1 MKSCTVATAFV
12 LIVSAGAL
20 CVSAFDPKP
29 ASDVEAADNHFKA
42 GNFSKAEKLYARIVA
57 GNPSNY
63 PATVRLGYLALLSN
77 RLAEAQ
83 KWLEKARALKPS
95 EPAVQTLLAEVC
107 YRRDDFAAAAS
118 LLRAA
123 GQESRARQLA
133 GFKGRKPYQIEG
145 PGDRTSLKF
154 VMTDP
159 LPLVKV
165 RVNGGKEVNFFI
177 DTGAAEVIL
186 DTEFAHEL
194 GVEQVGSEKGRFA
207 GGKEASVGHARID
220 SLTLG
225 DWVVKNVPV
234 ALLDTRRFSEPIF
247 RGNRVDGV
255 LGTVLFYHFLAT
267 LDYPSDELALRRK
280 TRDNVT
286 RVERAAPDKTVTI
299 PMWMAGDHFM
309 VAWGRIGGGPPVLLF
324 VDTGAA
330 GVGLV
335 LAESAIK
342 EAGIKLLENQASDGI
357 GGGGKVRSVP
367 FVVKELSLGDVHE
380 RNVRGAFH
388 GPFPLEHTVGFR
400 IAGIISHSFFRPYAL
415 TFDFDGMRLLVQRPS

>member
-1 MKSCTVATAFV
+1 MKPWTVAAAFA
-12 LIVSAGAL
+12 LAVSAGGL
-20 CVSAFDPKP
+20 CVSAVEPKR
-29 ASDVEAADNHFKA
+29 ASDIEAADALFKV
-42 GNFSKAEKLYARIVA
+42 GNFAEAAKLYARVVSGKA
-57 GNPSNY
+57 GNY
-63 PATVRLGYLALLSN
+63 PAALRLGNLALLSN
-77 RLAEAQ
+77 RLADAQ

-95 EPAVQTLLAEVC
+95 EQAPQALLAEVF
-107 YRRDDFAAAAS
+107 YRRDDFAAAAR

-133 GFKGRKPYQIEG
+133 AFKGRKPYQVEG
-145 PGDRTSLKF
+145 SGERTSLKF

-165 RVNGGKEVNFFI
+165 RVNGGKEVNFLI

-186 DTEFAHEL
+186 DTEFAHEV
-194 GVEQVGSEKGRFA
+194 GVEQLGSEKGRFA
-207 GGKEASVGHARID
+207 GGKEAYVGHGRID

-234 ALLDTRRFSEPIF
+234 GLLDTRRFSEPVC

-267 LDYPSDELALRRK
+267 LDYPREELTLRRK
-280 TRDNVT
+280 TRDNVAQ
-286 RVERAAPDKTVTI
+286 VERSAPGKSVTI

-309 VAWGRIGGGPPVLLF
+309 VAWGRINGRPPVLLF

-330 GVGLV
+330 GVGVV

-342 EAGIKLLENQASDGI
+342 EAGIKLLEGEATEGV
-357 GGGGKVRSVP
+357 GGGGKVKTVP
-367 FVVKELSLGDVHE
+367 FVVKELSLGEVHE
-380 RNVRGAFH
+380 RDVRGAFH
-388 GPFPLEHTVGFR
+388 GPFPLEHNFGFQ
-400 IAGIISHSFFRPYAL
+400 IAGIVSHSFFRPYAL
-415 TFDFDGMRLLVQRPS
+415 TFDFEGMRLLVQRPS